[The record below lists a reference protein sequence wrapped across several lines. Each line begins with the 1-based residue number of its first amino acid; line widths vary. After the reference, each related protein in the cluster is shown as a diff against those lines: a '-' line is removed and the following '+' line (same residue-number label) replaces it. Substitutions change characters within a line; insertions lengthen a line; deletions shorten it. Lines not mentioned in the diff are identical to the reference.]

1 MAAAIEYLVA
11 EVLELAG
18 NACKDNKKKR
28 IIPRHLFLAFSND
41 EELSKLLHQVTI
53 AGGGVLPSY
62 FSRPLLPKAK

>member
-53 AGGGVLPSY
+53 AGGGVLPY
-62 FSRPLLPKAK
+62 FSGPLLPKAK